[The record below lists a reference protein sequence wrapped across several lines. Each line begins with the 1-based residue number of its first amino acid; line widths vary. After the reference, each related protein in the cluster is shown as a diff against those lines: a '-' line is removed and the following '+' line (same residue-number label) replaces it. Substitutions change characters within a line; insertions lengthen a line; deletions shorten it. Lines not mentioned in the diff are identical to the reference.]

1 MNKFRNKVVYDATTG
16 EVRDDRKH
24 LSMMEDFWM
33 PRREGG
39 KGTEITTL
47 PGGQN
52 VGDIQDIQYFQQK
65 LYQALNVPLSRLQQQ
80 QGFSLGR
87 STEITRDEIKFSKF
101 ISRLRK
107 RFNGLFYEALRV
119 QLIAKGIIRAD
130 EWDDLK
136 QHISFDYDLDNH
148 FNELKNNEVLLQRIQ
163 MLQQMDPYIG
173 KYYSAKWVRKNVLHL
188 SDEEIDDMDKEMEA
202 DLENQVHRAEFDGTV
217 AAVAQTAQQNY
228 LQQNAPPEAQANEL
242 PNPNSNNQNK

>member
-1 MNKFRNKVVYDATTG
+1 
-16 EVRDDRKH
+16 
-24 LSMMEDFWM
+24 MMEDFWM

-52 VGDIQDIQYFQQK
+52 LGDIQDIQYFQQK

-101 ISRLRK
+101 IARLRK
-107 RFNGLFYEALRV
+107 RFNALFFEALRV
-119 QLIAKGIIRAD
+119 QLIAKNIIRAE
-130 EWDDLK
+130 EWDDIR
-136 QHISFDYDLDNH
+136 QEVHFVYDLDNH
-148 FNELKNNEVLLQRIQ
+148 FTELKDNEILLQRIQ

-173 KYYSAKWVRKNVLHL
+173 KYYSSKWVKKNVLQL
-188 SDEEIDDMDKEMEA
+188 TDEEINEMESEIEEDRDQQIDDA
-202 DLENQVHRAEFDGTV
+202 HHQGNINTLQQAMPLDEPQDEE
-217 AAVAQTAQQNY
+217 QQNT
-228 LQQNAPPEAQANEL
+228 QQ
-242 PNPNSNNQNK
+242 

>member
-52 VGDIQDIQYFQQK
+52 LGDIQDIQYFQQK

-87 STEITRDEIKFSKF
+87 STEITRDEIKYSKF
-101 ISRLRK
+101 IARLRK
-107 RFNGLFYEALRV
+107 RFNSLFYEALRV
-119 QLIAKGIIRAD
+119 QLISKNIIRAE
-130 EWDDLK
+130 EWEDLRREMTF
-136 QHISFDYDLDNH
+136 IYDQDNH
-148 FNELKNNEVLLQRIQ
+148 FTELKNNEILMQRVQ
-163 MLQQMDPYIG
+163 MLQQMEQYVG
-173 KYYSAKWVRKNVLHL
+173 KYYSSNWVKKNVLQL
-188 SDEEIDDMDKEMEA
+188 SDEEIKDMD
-202 DLENQVHRAEFDGTV
+202 DDIQRDRDQQLSD
-217 AAVAQTAQQNY
+217 AQHQGNINTLAQPQPVDQEQTQDNT
-228 LQQNAPPEAQANEL
+228 QQ
-242 PNPNSNNQNK
+242 